1 MGFIVLLAFIAI
13 PMAEIA
19 VFISVGGVIGLWPTL
34 AIVVLTAFIGTYL
47 LRRQGLGVLR
57 EIEIR
62 VNQGDIPVQALFDG
76 ACLLLAG
83 ALLLTPG
90 FITDTLGLLLFLPPV
105 RRYAGRLIL
114 HHFTLRAAR
123 RQGPGYQATIIDGEF
138 THVPQNN
145 RLKDGNDGE

>member
-1 MGFIVLLAFIAI
+1 MGFIVLLAFIAV

-19 VFISVGGVIGLWPTL
+19 VFISVGDIIGLWPTL

-47 LRRQGLGVLR
+47 LRQQGLGVLR
-57 EIEIR
+57 EIETRI
-62 VNQGDIPVQALFDG
+62 NQGDVPVQALFDG

-105 RRYAGRLIL
+105 RHYAGRLIL
-114 HHFTLRAAR
+114 HHFTIRATR
-123 RQGPGYQATIIDGEF
+123 RQGPSYQATVIDGEF
-138 THVPQNN
+138 THVPQQDLPEN
-145 RLKDGNDGE
+145 RDRSE

>member
-1 MGFIVLLAFIAI
+1 MGFIVLLAFIAV

-19 VFISVGGVIGLWPTL
+19 VFISVGGIIGLWPTL

-47 LRRQGLGVLR
+47 LRQQGLGVLR
-57 EIEIR
+57 EIETRI
-62 VNQGDIPVQALFDG
+62 NQGDVPVQALFDG

-114 HHFTLRAAR
+114 HHFTIRAAR
-123 RQGPGYQATIIDGEF
+123 RQGSGYQATVIDGEF
-138 THVPQNN
+138 THISPQDQP
-145 RLKDGNDGE
+145 RDRDRE